1 MDSDDK
7 SSRGFLSSLHTRRGN
22 GSQRD
27 SATSTLE
34 WAAAERRAMV
44 ERQLRRRGIRDERV
58 LEAMAELPRHEFVP
72 PELIAQAYED
82 HPLPIGGGQTISQP
96 YMVAA
101 MLEALELAG
110 TERVLE
116 VGTGSGYEAAL
127 LARLAGHVYTIECD
141 AALARSAKERLSG
154 MGLSAVV
161 DVIEGDGS
169 LGYPPAAPYDGIL
182 VAAAAPD
189 VPACCFEQLV
199 EGGRLVVPV
208 GDRDSQELRQIR
220 KCEGKPIVLHL
231 GYCRFVPLRGANG
244 WEEF

>member
-101 MLEALELAG
+101 MLEALELEG

-116 VGTGSGYEAAL
+116 VGTGSG
-127 LARLAGHVYTIECD
+127 
-141 AALARSAKERLSG
+141 
-154 MGLSAVV
+154 
-161 DVIEGDGS
+161 
-169 LGYPPAAPYDGIL
+169 
-182 VAAAAPD
+182 
-189 VPACCFEQLV
+189 
-199 EGGRLVVPV
+199 
-208 GDRDSQELRQIR
+208 
-220 KCEGKPIVLHL
+220 
-231 GYCRFVPLRGANG
+231 
-244 WEEF
+244 